1 MSESIKRK
9 ASAAGIGREPALPVK
24 PGMDKVASK
33 LTRQARARLRRG
45 NVPDTQVARAA
56 SVNRMTIQSFRTGA
70 PRNDMSLSMFLAVL
84 NETGGD
90 PAQAIATALDTSG
103 KEVA

>member
-1 MSESIKRK
+1 MSEPIKRK

-56 SVNRMTIQSFRTGA
+56 SVNRRSEER
-70 PRNDMSLSMFLAVL
+70 RV
-84 NETGGD
+84 
-90 PAQAIATALDTSG
+90 G
-103 KEVA
+103 KECRIGCRSRWSPYH

>member
-1 MSESIKRK
+1 MSEPIKRK

-45 NVPDTQVARAA
+45 N
-56 SVNRMTIQSFRTGA
+56 
-70 PRNDMSLSMFLAVL
+70 DMSLSMFLAVF

-90 PAQAIATALDTSG
+90 PAQAIDTALAD
-103 KEVA
+103 KEAA